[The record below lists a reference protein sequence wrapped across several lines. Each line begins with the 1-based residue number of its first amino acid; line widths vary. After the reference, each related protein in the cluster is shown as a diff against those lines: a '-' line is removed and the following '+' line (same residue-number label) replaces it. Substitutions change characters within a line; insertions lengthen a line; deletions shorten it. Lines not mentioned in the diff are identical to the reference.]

1 MSILKFRLTV
11 NRLSKKNI
19 MSPAFRSVIEIPD
32 GIELKDTLEVTG
44 IKENNGN
51 IQITITQYFETHEE
65 KEKRIKLYQ
74 SKPLK
79 G

>member
-19 MSPAFRSVIEIPD
+19 MSPAFRSVIEIPQ

-51 IQITITQYFETHEE
+51 IQITITQYFETPEE